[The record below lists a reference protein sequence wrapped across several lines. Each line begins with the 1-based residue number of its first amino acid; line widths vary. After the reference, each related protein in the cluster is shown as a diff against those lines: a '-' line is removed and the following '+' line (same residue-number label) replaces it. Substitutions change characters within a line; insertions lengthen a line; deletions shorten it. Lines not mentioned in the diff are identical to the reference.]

1 MTDVVMPNV
10 SGPALASALRA
21 RRPDVKVL
29 YVSGYTEQL
38 ELGGPEPNT
47 THLPKPVTR
56 GALLKH
62 LALLLGTA
70 EPGA

>member
-1 MTDVVMPNV
+1 
-10 SGPALASALRA
+10 
-21 RRPDVKVL
+21 VKVL

-62 LALLLGTA
+62 LAALLRI
-70 EPGA
+70 PPH

>member
-10 SGPALASALRA
+10 SGPALTSALRA

-56 GALLKH
+56 VALMKH
-62 LALLLGTA
+62 LAALLWA
-70 EPGA
+70 PGPPN

>member
-1 MTDVVMPNV
+1 MLGPMKT
-10 SGPALASALRA
+10 SPALASALRA
-21 RRPDVKVL
+21 RRPGVKVL

-56 GALLKH
+56 VALLKH
-62 LALLLGTA
+62 LAMLRRT
-70 EPGA
+70 PDPS